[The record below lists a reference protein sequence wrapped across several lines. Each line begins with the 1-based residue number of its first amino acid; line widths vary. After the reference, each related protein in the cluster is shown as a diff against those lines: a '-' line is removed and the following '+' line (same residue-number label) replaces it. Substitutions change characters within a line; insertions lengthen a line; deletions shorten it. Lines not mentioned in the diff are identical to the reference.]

1 MKTRKIHH
9 KKRTSRKAGMQKTSE
24 EITIHFDNILNGNED
39 TRQLPV
45 SITCNVD
52 TLLKDVV
59 SIVSQQGPYPVDAT
73 SLFLK
78 KKVKHI
84 PDINKPVSALHLKNN
99 DVIYYVRKHLE
110 LTYPIVRAKFKKSC
124 STSLGLIFYTKL
136 TYIFNDGSQ
145 VNGYLGYGLQKIRQ
159 SMMSSTQESFHHLF
173 PQPHII
179 IFTEEDLEHA
189 HANICDHPLLQSFK
203 INQLFKTFSG
213 AEIEQRKANN
223 EQYPPTYLLRNRA
236 GPPEFHV
243 VSNTRTDVEPQL
255 NELIEYENEKYL
267 KSKSMFDSSIYS
279 EFSEDMDH
287 CFGFRHN
294 SVHKKKVDLILNF

>member
-1 MKTRKIHH
+1 MKSRKIHR
-9 KKRTSRKAGMQKTSE
+9 KKRTSRKAGMQKNPE

-45 SITCNVD
+45 SITCNIN

-59 SIVSQQGPYPVDAT
+59 TIVSHNGPYPVDT
-73 SLFLK
+73 NSLFFK

-84 PDINKPVSALHLKNN
+84 PDINRSVSSLHLKNN

-145 VNGYLGYGLQKIRQ
+145 VNGYLGHGLQKIRQ
-159 SMMSSTQESFHHLF
+159 SIMSPTQEPFHHLF

-179 IFTEEDLEHA
+179 IFTNEDLEHT

-203 INQLFKTFSG
+203 INRLFKTFST
-213 AEIEQRKANN
+213 AEIEQRKAND
-223 EQYPPTYLLRNRA
+223 EQYPPTYMLRNRA
-236 GPPEFHV
+236 GPPEFHI
-243 VSNTRTDVEPQL
+243 VSNTRIEDEPQL
-255 NELIEYENEKYL
+255 NELIEYENEKYS
-267 KSKSMFDSSIYS
+267 KSKSIFDSSIYS
-279 EFSEDMDH
+279 DFWEDMDH